1 LKELNRLFDLFSIIY
16 LYLCTVFFHFGIVVG
31 NGGRLPLTI
40 WRDKLKEKKNIMG
53 SKTIKKKKKKKKKK
67 KIMCKILIFFFL
79 FEKNLGLGQGQ
90 APEWIRHWLGSS
102 PLFRF

>member
-1 LKELNRLFDLFSIIY
+1 MYCFLSFWNCCWERWQA
-16 LYLCTVFFHFGIVVG
+16 
-31 NGGRLPLTI
+31 TI
-40 WRDKLKEKKNIMG
+40 DNLEGQIERKKKYYGEQNN
-53 SKTIKKKKKKKKKK
+53 KKKKKKKKKK
-67 KIMCKILIFFFL
+67 KIIFKILIFFFL